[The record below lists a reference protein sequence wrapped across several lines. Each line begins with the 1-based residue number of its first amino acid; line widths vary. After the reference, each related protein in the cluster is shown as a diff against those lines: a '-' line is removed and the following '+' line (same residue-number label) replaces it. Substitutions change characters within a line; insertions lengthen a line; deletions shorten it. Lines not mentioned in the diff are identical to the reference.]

1 MMASPASRTPPA
13 MEGVSIVMKSPVYS
27 NLVRLGMEPDMPARG
42 IVGLWGGCTLVYEK
56 KSGVSD
62 SNEGAGLQK
71 KIDITLKSIT
81 LAAKSSTSFRN
92 LMKSDHQ
99 LSNPAFMGMVQF
111 GSMGPGPQTLT
122 LWERKMIRRYLHV
135 QNPPIFIRTLVE
147 NANDENGRLIVTVTH
162 WKITLRPPD
171 SMNNLENF
179 VTDHLLL
186 AFFSLPD
193 PVDVSAL
200 MIDDEEMPEVNQE
213 LVHQSLNAN
222 VTNLGQETHLEYEP
236 LKMTAVDVEALS
248 VRRDLQ
254 SRPIRVIRKEIYQHT
269 RQFCEDFEEKHLNP
283 AIDSF
288 LNEFNHQLNIKG
300 NDGDPAPAEPPQPN
314 EEQEEP
320 GEPRPPRRAG
330 HCQ

>member
-1 MMASPASRTPPA
+1 M
-13 MEGVSIVMKSPVYS
+13 G
-27 NLVRLGMEPDMPARG
+27 
-42 IVGLWGGCTLVYEK
+42 
-56 KSGVSD
+56 
-62 SNEGAGLQK
+62 
-71 KIDITLKSIT
+71 LKSIT
-81 LAAKSSTSFRN
+81 LTAKSSTSFRN

-162 WKITLRPPD
+162 WKITL
-171 SMNNLENF
+171 
-179 VTDHLLL
+179 
-186 AFFSLPD
+186 SLPD

-222 VTNLGQETHLEYEP
+222 VTNLGQETHMEYEP

-288 LNEFNHQLNIKG
+288 LNEFNHQLNIKA